1 MSKLTLLPSRKGE
14 AICVGEP
21 MLYGGRGKKGEPVRP
36 VIPALPSFWW
46 PPLGCGTIAS
56 IISTVRPFLL
66 STPL

>member
-36 VIPALPSFWW
+36 VIPALPSF
-46 PPLGCGTIAS
+46 
-56 IISTVRPFLL
+56 
-66 STPL
+66 